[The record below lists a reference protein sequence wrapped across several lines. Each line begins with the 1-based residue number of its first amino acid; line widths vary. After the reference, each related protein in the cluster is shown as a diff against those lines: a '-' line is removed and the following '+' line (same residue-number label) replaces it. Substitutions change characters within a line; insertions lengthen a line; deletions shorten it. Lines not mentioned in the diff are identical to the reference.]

1 MKPVTWSQASVS
13 ANDLS
18 LAPSVMFVFP
28 AQAIWMSTISW
39 AAAKVSEFWL
49 HTNVCVHRSGKSV
62 LLFAF
67 CFGNPSERLRHRVET
82 LSEKWETKKH

>member
-1 MKPVTWSQASVS
+1 MKPATWSQASVS

-18 LAPSVMFVFP
+18 LAPSVTFAFP
-28 AQAIWMSTISW
+28 VEAIWMSTISW

-49 HTNVCVHRSGKSV
+49 RTNVCIHCSGKSV

-67 CFGNPSERLRHRVET
+67 SFGNPSERLRHRVDT
-82 LSEKWETKKH
+82 